1 MRSVFHS
8 SVLKSNDGFSL
19 IEILISTFLITL
31 AITAFLNPLIL
42 TMRGAVERHDQSIA
56 LELVKDLLEE
66 VRGKRFEDS
75 FEPEGSF
82 GREEEGVGY
91 RGAFD
96 DVDDYDDLFEIPP
109 LTREGMAMDGEG
121 GRPDY
126 SLFRRKVTV
135 ENVNP
140 RDYGTVY
147 PDGSTDAKRI
157 TVEVYWF
164 LNPVDTLTSRRVIR
178 LYTVRSKH

>member
-1 MRSVFHS
+1 
-8 SVLKSNDGFSL
+8 
-19 IEILISTFLITL
+19 
-31 AITAFLNPLIL
+31 
-42 TMRGAVERHDQSIA
+42 
-56 LELVKDLLEE
+56 
-66 VRGKRFEDS
+66 
-75 FEPEGSF
+75 
-82 GREEEGVGY
+82 
-91 RGAFD
+91 
-96 DVDDYDDLFEIPP
+96 
-109 LTREGMAMDGEG
+109 MDGEG